1 MKKLSTILT
10 IALIFI
16 SIATSQAIA
25 QGTMLLRNPAVSEQH
40 IVFVHA
46 NDLWVVD
53 RDGGE
58 ARRLTT
64 ADGAEQNPRISPDG
78 QWVAFTGQYDGNSDV
93 FIIPIEGGEPVRL
106 TWHPGVDMVQDW
118 LPDGT
123 GVIFMSGREGYPTA
137 NTHFFSVSVDGG
149 TPDRMPVPFGFAGSI
164 SPDGRHMAYQ
174 PYRFWDP
181 EWRNYRGGQA
191 QPIWIL
197 NLETHELVQTP
208 RTDGERHT
216 APVWIGNTVYY
227 LSERDYANNV
237 WSYNLNTR
245 QERQLTFHADFDV
258 KNLASGG
265 GILVYEQGG
274 YLHRLDPASGRSTQL
289 EIHVRGDLN
298 WARPRFVDV
307 PSGQLENARLSPTGQ
322 RAVFE
327 HRGEIITVPKEHG
340 DWRNLTNTSASAE
353 RSPVWSPD
361 GQQVAWFSDAS
372 GEYELVVGPQS
383 GIGET
388 RSYPIPN
395 NKFYF
400 RPDWSPDGKHIA
412 FTDTDYNLW
421 YLTLASGSVTHVDTD
436 RYAHPN
442 RTMNPVWSPD
452 SRYIA
457 YVRLLD
463 NQFKAVFVHDLT
475 SGSSH
480 QLTDGLSDAIDPQ
493 WDENGKY
500 LYFLASTDFGL
511 NTGWLDMSS
520 YNMPV
525 NRGLYMIVL
534 AKDEPSPFAPRS
546 DEEPAK
552 DGATDQGSGSAA
564 AGSSGSSGSSGR
576 AGRSGGSGSSR
587 GSGSSGTSG
596 SADGGGNGDTSP
608 VTVRI
613 DLEGI
618 DQRILA
624 IDVPLR
630 NYTGTVAGPEGHIFY
645 IENIPNQPNVLHR
658 YSLKDRKSIEFLPN
672 VAFATISHDRKQLL
686 YRSGS
691 TWGIVSAT
699 GGAVKSGDGRI
710 GTENIRIRV
719 SPREEYLQIYREGW
733 RLQRD
738 FLYVDNV
745 HGAPWDEIY
754 DWYRPWVDHVRH
766 REDLNYIIG
775 ILGAEVSVGHSYFG
789 GGDYPDVVNIPG
801 GLLGADF
808 DKVDGYFRIRKIYT
822 GENWNPDLTSPL
834 SGPGIDVKE
843 GDYLLAVNGTPLTAD
858 MNLFSLFEA
867 TSGRQVQITV
877 GDRPR
882 MQGSRN
888 VTVVPIANDFGLRMR
903 DWVESNRRKVDE
915 MSDGRL
921 AYVYVPNTG
930 QGGYT
935 YFNRYYFAQQDRQ
948 GAVIDERNNGG
959 GSAADYMVDIMGR
972 QLHGYFNSR
981 ANDRKPF
988 TTPMAG
994 IWGPKVMIIN
1004 ENAGSG
1010 GDLLPYMFR
1019 KMGIGPLLGTRTWG
1033 GLVGTWDTP
1042 RFIDGGRM
1050 IAPRGGFI
1058 NTDGEWAVE
1067 GVGVAPDIEVFQE
1080 PSEVL
1085 KGNDPQLEAAVR
1097 EALRLLEENPIEL
1110 KPEPEPPVRWRRP
1123 DRTN

>member
-1 MKKLSTILT
+1 MKNLVLSL
-10 IALIFI
+10 AVSLFLF
-16 SIATSQAIA
+16 TSLIA
-25 QGTMLLRNPAVSEQH
+25 QGTMLLRNPAVSETH
-40 IVFVHA
+40 IVFTHA
-46 NDLWVVD
+46 DDLWVVD
-53 RDGGE
+53 RAGGE

-64 ADGAEQNPRISPDG
+64 AMGSELNPRISPDG
-78 QWVAFTGQYDGNSDV
+78 QWVAFTGQYDGNMDV

-106 TWHPGVDMVQDW
+106 TWHPGADVVQDW
-118 LPDGT
+118 MPDGNS
-123 GVIFMSGREGYPTA
+123 VIFMSGRGGYPTA
-137 NTHFFSVSVDGG
+137 NTHFYTVSVDGG
-149 TPDRMPVPFGFAGSI
+149 TPDRLPVPFAFAGSV
-164 SPDGRHMAYQ
+164 SPDGRKMAYQ

-197 NLETHELVQTP
+197 DMVNHELVQTP

-216 APVWIGNTVYY
+216 SPVWIGNTVYY

-237 WSYNLNTR
+237 WSFNTSNNE
-245 QERQLTFHADFDV
+245 ERQLTFHADFDV
-258 KNLASGG
+258 KNLAAGG

-274 YLHRLDPASGRSTQL
+274 YLHELNPVSGESKQL

-298 WARPRFVDV
+298 WARPRYTDV
-307 PSGQLENARLSPTGQ
+307 SSTQLVNARLSPTGQ

-340 DWRNLTNTSASAE
+340 DWRNITNSSGAAD

-361 GQQVAWFSDAS
+361 GQQIAWFSDAS
-372 GEYELVVGPQS
+372 GEYQLMVGPQN
-383 GIGET
+383 GLGEV
-388 RSYPIPN
+388 RAYPIPN
-395 NKFYF
+395 EKFYF

-421 YLTLASGSVTHVDTD
+421 YITLASGAVKMVDTD

-442 RTMNPVWSPD
+442 RTMNPAWSPD

-463 NQFKAVFVHDLT
+463 NQFKAVFAHDVAA
-475 SGSSH
+475 GRNH

-493 WDENGKY
+493 WDESGKY

-546 DEEPAK
+546 DEEP
-552 DGATDQGSGSAA
+552 TN
-564 AGSSGSSGSSGR
+564 
-576 AGRSGGSGSSR
+576 
-587 GSGSSGTSG
+587 
-596 SADGGGNGDTSP
+596 GNGDEKASGSKKNDKSSDDKKKE
-608 VTVRI
+608 VRI
-613 DLEGI
+613 DLDGLS
-618 DQRILA
+618 QRILA

-630 NYTGTVAGPEGHIFY
+630 NYTATVAGPEGHIFY

-658 YSLKDRKSIEFLPN
+658 YSLKERKSIEFLPDVN
-672 VAFATISHDRKQLL
+672 VATTSNDRKSLL

-710 GTENIRIRV
+710 STGNIRIRV
-719 SPREEYLQIYREGW
+719 SPRDEYRQIYREGW

-745 HGAPWDEIY
+745 HGAPWDEVY
-754 DWYRPWVDHVRH
+754 EWYRPWVDHVRH
-766 REDLNYIIG
+766 REDMNYIIG
-775 ILGAEVSVGHSYFG
+775 LMGAEVSVGHSYFG
-789 GGDYPDVVNIPG
+789 GGDYPSVDNVPG
-801 GLLGADF
+801 GLLGTDYEKADGF
-808 DKVDGYFRIRKIYT
+808 FRISKIYT
-822 GENWNPDLTSPL
+822 GENWNPDLTAPL
-834 SGPGIDVKE
+834 SGPGIDVNE
-843 GDYLLAVNGTPLTAD
+843 GDYLLEVNGRPLSTA
-858 MNLFSLFEA
+858 MNIYSLFENTA
-867 TSGRQVQITV
+867 GRQVTIRV
-877 GDRPR
+877 NDRPR
-882 MQGSRN
+882 MQGSRT
-888 VTVVPIANDFGLRMR
+888 VTVVPVTNEFGLRMR
-903 DWVESNRRKVDE
+903 GWVESNRRKVDE

-1019 KMGIGPLLGTRTWG
+1019 KMGIGPLIGTRTWG

-1042 RFIDGGRM
+1042 PFIDGGRM
-1050 IAPRGGFI
+1050 VAPRGGFFD
-1058 NTDGEWAVE
+1058 TDGEWAVE
-1067 GVGVAPDIEVFQE
+1067 GVGVAPDIEVFQQ

-1085 KGNDPQLEAAVR
+1085 RGNDPQLEAAVR
-1097 EALRLLEENPIEL
+1097 EALRLLEENPVEL
-1110 KPEPEPPVRWRRP
+1110 KPEPEAPVRWRRP
-1123 DRTN
+1123 DRD

>member
-1 MKKLSTILT
+1 MKNLALT
-10 IALIFI
+10 FVASLFLF
-16 SIATSQAIA
+16 TSLFA
-25 QGTMLLRNPAVSEQH
+25 QGTMLLRNPAVSDAH
-40 IVFVHA
+40 IVFNHA
-46 NDLWVVD
+46 DDLWVVD
-53 RDGGE
+53 RSGGE

-64 ADGAEQNPRISPDG
+64 AMGSELNPRISPDG
-78 QWVAFTGQYDGNSDV
+78 QWVAFTGQYDGNRDV
-93 FIIPIEGGEPVRL
+93 FIIPIEGGEPLRL
-106 TWHPGVDMVQDW
+106 TWHPGADVVQDW
-118 LPDGT
+118 LPDGS
-123 GVIFMSGREGYPTA
+123 GVIFMSARDGYPTA
-137 NTHFFSVSVDGG
+137 NTHFFTVSVDGG
-149 TPDRMPVPFGFAGSI
+149 TPDRMPVPFAFAGSI
-164 SPDGRHMAYQ
+164 SPDGRKMAYQ

-197 NLETHELVQTP
+197 DLETHELVQTP

-216 APVWIGNTVYY
+216 SPVWIGDSVYY

-237 WSYNLNTR
+237 WAFNTSTGE
-245 QERQLTFHADFDV
+245 ERQLTFHADFDV
-258 KNLASGG
+258 KNLAAGG
-265 GILVYEQGG
+265 GVLVYEQGG
-274 YLHRLDPASGRSTQL
+274 YLHELDPGSGESKQL
-289 EIHVRGDLN
+289 RIDVRGDLN
-298 WARPRFVDV
+298 WARTRYSEVSPT
-307 PSGQLENARLSPTGQ
+307 QLTNARLSPTGQ

-327 HRGEIITVPKEHG
+327 HRGEIITIPKEHG
-340 DWRNLTNTSASAE
+340 DWRNITNSSDAAD

-361 GQQVAWFSDAS
+361 GQQIAWFSDAS
-372 GEYELVVGPQS
+372 GEYQLMVGPQD
-383 GIGET
+383 GLGGP
-388 RSYPIPN
+388 RAYPIPN
-395 NKFYF
+395 EKFYF

-421 YLTLASGSVTHVDTD
+421 YITLADGAVKKVDTD

-452 SRYIA
+452 NRYIA

-463 NQFKAVFVHDLT
+463 NQFKAVFVHDVAA
-475 SGSSH
+475 GRSH

-493 WDENGKY
+493 WDESGKY

-511 NTGWLDMSS
+511 NTGGLDMGR
-520 YNMPV
+520 YDMPV

-552 DGATDQGSGSAA
+552 ETGDEK
-564 AGSSGSSGSSGR
+564 SSGSKKNDDKSS
-576 AGRSGGSGSSR
+576 
-587 GSGSSGTSG
+587 
-596 SADGGGNGDTSP
+596 DDKKKD
-608 VTVRI
+608 VRI
-613 DLEGI
+613 DLDGLS
-618 DQRILA
+618 QRILA
-624 IDVPLR
+624 VDVPLR

-658 YSLKDRKSIEFLPN
+658 YSLKDRESIEFLPGIN
-672 VAFATISHDRKQLL
+672 YATASADRKNLL

-710 GTENIRIRV
+710 STGDIRIRV
-719 SPREEYLQIYREGW
+719 SPMEEYQQIYREGW

-745 HGAPWDEIY
+745 HGAPWDEVY
-754 DWYRPWVDHVRH
+754 EWYRPWVDHVRH
-766 REDLNYIIG
+766 REDMNYIIG
-775 ILGAEVSVGHSYFG
+775 LLGAEVSVGHSYFS
-789 GGDYPDVVNIPG
+789 GGDYPEVDNIPG
-801 GLLGADF
+801 GLLGADYE
-808 DKVDGYFRIRKIYT
+808 KTDGFFRIIKIYT
-822 GENWNPDLTSPL
+822 GENWNPDLTAPL
-834 SGPGIDVKE
+834 SGPGIDVNE
-843 GDYLLAVNGTPLTAD
+843 GDYLLEVNGRPLTAG
-858 MNLFSLFEA
+858 MNLYSLFESTA
-867 TSGRQVQITV
+867 GRQVTIRV
-877 GDRPR
+877 NDRAR
-882 MQGSRN
+882 MQGSRT
-888 VTVVPIANDFGLRMR
+888 VTVVPVSNEFGLRMR

-930 QGGYT
+930 RGGYS

-1019 KMGIGPLLGTRTWG
+1019 KMGIGPLIGTRTWG

-1042 RFIDGGRM
+1042 PFIDGGRM
-1050 IAPRGGFI
+1050 VAPRGGFFD
-1058 NTDGEWAVE
+1058 TDGEWAVE
-1067 GVGVAPDIEVFQE
+1067 GVGVAPDIEVFQQ

-1085 KGNDPQLEAAVR
+1085 KGNDPQLEAAVK
-1097 EALRLLEENPIEL
+1097 EALRLLELNPVEL
-1110 KPEPEPPVRWRRP
+1110 KPEPEAPVRWRRP
-1123 DRTN
+1123 ERD